1 MMKLTKD
8 KSVIDFV
15 NEKQNEMK
23 NWKCRV
29 RYEALLDD
37 MQANLID
44 TASGVLDKINGADR
58 TPAYTYGF
66 GDNGMISQTLQMVR
80 PETSMKSKIPR
91 EPFAFGKIMIA
102 TSVLGSNI
110 PDGTFTATD
119 KLYARTNYELW
130 KNSWEQDGGNG
141 KATLTN
147 FYQCVIGT
155 GWGAFRTYPNKI
167 TIPRKGK
174 QAKILFDGITRE
186 CLDPRRTYLGV
197 NTNNRDYWS
206 RGEILYEYDVPYD
219 TFKRAF
225 KGAKIADEKLE
236 MVTDAT
242 KGKCVTYKYYESL
255 LDNRTS
261 IICGEYVLYDGEL
274 LNSDGFN
281 TIQWAN
287 FMVRD
292 TEDPYGVGL
301 YEQIRGNASI
311 ADELNSLTYEEVVA
325 EIAPLLFAR
334 TTGGGGEMKYKR
346 GSNVVNPL
354 NAASQI
360 EVVKTSGNIEA
371 SSRFADQQKLN
382 AESNTGVNNILAG
395 QSGESTLGATVILKE
410 AALNR
415 LVIPRNSV
423 LRAIEADAHATIA
436 LIRQN
441 YSEEDVYAFD
451 TQEDFEDFVATN
463 SDYFTG
469 NSAEMEIEPGQ
480 KKIFA
485 SMSVV
490 MPKSFE
496 YDSEKDDITELT
508 SPKEQYVSDMYG
520 EMKDHG
526 ISRQKLNIYID
537 PNSMLLPSEEMKKQ
551 RLLEILPVIKQAFL
565 EIMQVAKVDPI
576 AGKGLSKMLLYMLE
590 EQKINPYKVFPK
602 EIFDALQKG
611 ELAVP
616 NADPA
621 ALEEAYA
628 GMPTDNN
635 LPQINNPMT
644 NSLDSSMGQAANT
657 ANVAGRE
664 LQG

>member
-1 MMKLTKD
+1 MKLTKNQET
-8 KSVIDFV
+8 IDFV
-15 NEKQNEMK
+15 NGKHDEMK

-29 RYEALLDD
+29 RYDKLLDD
-37 MQANLID
+37 MEANLID
-44 TASGVLDKINGADR
+44 TASGILNKINGADR
-58 TPAYTYGF
+58 APAYLYGW
-66 GDNGMISQTLQMVR
+66 GDNGMITQTLQMTR
-80 PETSMKSKIPR
+80 PESSVKSVIPR

-102 TSVLGSNI
+102 TSVLGSNL
-110 PDGTFTATD
+110 PNGTFTASD

-130 KNSWEQDGGNG
+130 KNSWEQEGGNG

-147 FYQCVIGT
+147 FYQSVIGS
-155 GWGAFRTYPNKI
+155 GWGAFRTFPNKI

-174 QAKILFDGITRE
+174 QPKIIFDGITRE
-186 CLDPRRTYLGV
+186 CLNPRRTFLGV

-206 RGEILYEYDVPYD
+206 RGECLYEYDIPYEV
-219 TFKRAF
+219 FKRAI
-225 KGAKIADEKLE
+225 KGAKIDETGLD

-255 LDNRTS
+255 LDNRTC
-261 IICGEYVLYDGEL
+261 ITCGTYCLYDGEL
-274 LNSDGFN
+274 LNSDGYN

-301 YEQIRGNASI
+301 YEQIRGNAAI

-423 LRAIEADAHATIA
+423 LRAIEADAHAVLA

-441 YSEEDVYAFD
+441 YSEEDIYAF
-451 TQEDFEDFVATN
+451 EDKEEFEDFIATN
-463 SDYFTG
+463 PDYFTG
-469 NSAEMEIEPGQ
+469 NHAEDTGPDG
-480 KKIFA
+480 KLRYFA
-485 SMSVV
+485 SMSVAV
-490 MPKSFE
+490 PKSFE
-496 YDSEKDDITELT
+496 YDAETDDIKELT
-508 SPKEQYVSDMYG
+508 SPSNNYISEMYG
-520 EMKDHG
+520 DMADHG
-526 ISRQKLNIYID
+526 ISRQKLNISID

-551 RLLEILPVIKQAFL
+551 RLLEILPVIKQAWL
-565 EIMQVAKVDPI
+565 EIMQVVKVDPV
-576 AGKGLSKMLLYMLE
+576 AAKGLSKMLIYMLE
-590 EQKINPYKVFPK
+590 EQKINPYDVFPK
-602 EIFDALQKG
+602 DIFDSLQRG
-611 ELAVP
+611 DLAAP
-616 NADPA
+616 PA
-621 ALEEAYA
+621 PPEMVDEAY
-628 GMPTDNN
+628 GNMPTDNN

-644 NSLDSSMGQAANT
+644 NSIDSSMGQAANIE
-657 ANVAGRE
+657 NVAGRG
-664 LQG
+664 LQE